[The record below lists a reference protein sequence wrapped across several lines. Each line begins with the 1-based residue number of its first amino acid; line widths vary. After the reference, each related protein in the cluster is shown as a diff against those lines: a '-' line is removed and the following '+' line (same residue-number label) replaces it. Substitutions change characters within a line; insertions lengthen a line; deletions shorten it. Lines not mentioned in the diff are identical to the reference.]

1 MMQES
6 ELREVLQEYED
17 ANSASQLMKFL
28 KDELIQKLEEFPA
41 DSDRQKHDLNMVIRE
56 IEEELDWIENE
67 KLTEFEPE
75 QQ

>member
-1 MMQES
+1 MKEA

-17 ANSASQLMKFL
+17 ANSASQLMQFL

-41 DSDRQKHDLNMVIRE
+41 DNDRQKHNLNLIIRE

-67 KLTEFEPE
+67 KLSEFDPE

>member
-1 MMQES
+1 MDEA

-17 ANSASQLMKFL
+17 ANSASQLMGFL
-28 KDELIQKLEEFPA
+28 KDELIEKLEEFPTE
-41 DSDRQKHDLNMVIRE
+41 SDRQKHNLNLVIRE

-67 KLTEFEPE
+67 KLTEFDPE

>member
-1 MMQES
+1 MEEA

-17 ANSASQLMKFL
+17 ANSASQLMQFL
-28 KDELIQKLEEFPA
+28 KDELIEKLEEFPA
-41 DSDRQKHDLNMVIRE
+41 ESDRQKHNLNLVIRE

-67 KLTEFEPE
+67 KLTEFDPE

>member
-1 MMQES
+1 MEES

-17 ANSASQLMKFL
+17 AHSPKKLMEFL
-28 KDELIQKLEEFPA
+28 KDELVEKLEEYPA
-41 DSDRQKHDLNMVIRE
+41 DSDRKKHDLNMIIRE

-67 KLTEFEPE
+67 KLTEFDPE

>member
-1 MMQES
+1 MEED

-17 ANSASQLMKFL
+17 ANSPSQLMEFL

-41 DSDRQKHDLNMVIRE
+41 DTDRKKHSLNLIIRE

-67 KLTEFEPE
+67 KLTEFDPE
-75 QQ
+75 RQ

>member
-1 MMQES
+1 MEEA

-17 ANSASQLMKFL
+17 ANSASQLMEFL
-28 KDELIQKLEEFPA
+28 KDELIEKLEEFPA
-41 DSDRQKHDLNMVIRE
+41 ESDRQKHNLNLVIRE

-67 KLTEFEPE
+67 KLTEFDPE

>member
-1 MMQES
+1 MQES

-17 ANSASQLMKFL
+17 ANSASQLVEFL
-28 KDELIQKLEEFPA
+28 KDELIRKLEDFPA
-41 DSDRQKHDLNMVIRE
+41 DDDRQKHNLNMVIRE

-67 KLTEFEPE
+67 KLAEFDPE

>member
-1 MMQES
+1 MGEA

-17 ANSASQLMKFL
+17 ANSASQLMEFL
-28 KDELIQKLEEFPA
+28 KDELIEKLEEFPA
-41 DSDRQKHDLNMVIRE
+41 ESDRQKHNLNLVIRE

-67 KLTEFEPE
+67 KLTEFDPE